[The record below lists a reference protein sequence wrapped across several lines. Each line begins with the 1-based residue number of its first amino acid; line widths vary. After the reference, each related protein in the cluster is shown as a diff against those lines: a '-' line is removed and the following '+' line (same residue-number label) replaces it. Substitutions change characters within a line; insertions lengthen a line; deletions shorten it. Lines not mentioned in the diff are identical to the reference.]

1 MTKSSK
7 IIGVDLAKTV
17 FQLALADAH
26 YHVTQSKRLNRTQFH
41 TFFVNHP
48 PAHVVMETCGTAHYW
63 ARTLMS
69 LGHQVTLLPAQY
81 VRPYVRRNKTDAND
95 AMALVEAAR
104 NRDIRAVPVKT
115 EYQQALQ
122 SLHRLR
128 EQWKT
133 TRTARINALRGILR
147 EFGVL
152 VPLGPMAAIKT
163 TYAAR
168 DTLPPLLQ
176 PVVRSVLDELTDIQS
191 RIHALEKQ
199 LKQAAKEDGVIQ
211 QFMKINGIGLLSATA
226 MRASV
231 QSPAQFNNGR
241 QLSAWLGLTPRE
253 YSSGNQ
259 RYLGRITKRGDKYLR
274 TLLIHGARSV
284 MARNKIRQRNNEK
297 LNPLQQWAIQLEQRA
312 GHNKAT
318 VALANKMVRILWAT
332 WMHQRE
338 FGGNYRS
345 QPVTQS

>member
-1 MTKSSK
+1 MDNSSK
-7 IIGVDLAKTV
+7 IIGVDLAKSV
-17 FQLALADAH
+17 FQLALANKQ
-26 YHVTQSKRLNRTQFH
+26 YHITQSKRLNRTQFH

-48 PAHVVMETCGTAHYW
+48 PVHVVMESCGTAHYW
-63 ARTLMS
+63 ARTLQGM
-69 LGHQVTLLPAQY
+69 GHQVTLLPAQY
-81 VRPYVRRNKTDAND
+81 VRPYVRRNKTDRND
-95 AMALVEAAR
+95 AMAIIEAAR
-104 NRDIRAVPVKT
+104 NRDINPVPVKT

-122 SLHRLR
+122 SLHRIR

-152 VPLGPMAAIKT
+152 VPMGPRAAIAT
-163 TYAAR
+163 TQDALA
-168 DTLPPLLQ
+168 TLPALLQ
-176 PVVRSVLDELTDIQS
+176 PTVQDVLAELIDLQT
-191 RIHALEKQ
+191 RISQLEKQ
-199 LKQAAKEDGVIQ
+199 LKQVVKDDVVIQ
-211 QFMKINGIGLLSATA
+211 QFMQINGIGLLCATA

-231 QSPAQFNNGR
+231 QSPAQFKNGR
-241 QLSAWLGLTPRE
+241 QLSAWLGITPKE

-259 RYLGRITKRGDKYLR
+259 RYLGRISKRGDKYLR

-284 MARNKIRQRNNEK
+284 MARNKIRLRHNEK
-297 LNPLQQWAIQLEQRA
+297 LTSLQQWSIQLEQRV

-338 FGGNYRS
+338 FDGNYAM
-345 QPVTQS
+345 Q

>member
-1 MTKSSK
+1 MDNSSK
-7 IIGVDLAKTV
+7 IIGVDLAKSV
-17 FQLALADAH
+17 FQLALANKQ
-26 YHVTQSKRLNRTQFH
+26 YHITQSKRLNRTQFH

-48 PAHVVMETCGTAHYW
+48 PVHVVMESCGTAHYW
-63 ARTLMS
+63 ARTLQGM
-69 LGHQVTLLPAQY
+69 GHQVTLLPAQY
-81 VRPYVRRNKTDAND
+81 VRPYVRRNKTDRND
-95 AMALVEAAR
+95 AMAIIEAAR
-104 NRDIRAVPVKT
+104 NRAINPVPVKT

-122 SLHRLR
+122 SLHRIR

-147 EFGVL
+147 ELGVL
-152 VPLGPMAAIKT
+152 VPMGPRAAVAT
-163 TYAAR
+163 TQDALA
-168 DTLPPLLQ
+168 TLPALLQ
-176 PVVRSVLDELTDIQS
+176 PVIQDVLAELTDLQKRLS
-191 RIHALEKQ
+191 LLEKQ
-199 LKQAAKEDGVIQ
+199 LKQIVKDDVVIQ

-231 QSPAQFNNGR
+231 QSPAQFKNGR
-241 QLSAWLGLTPRE
+241 QLSAWLGITPKE

-259 RYLGRITKRGDKYLR
+259 RYLGRISKRGDKYLR

-284 MARNKIRQRNNEK
+284 MARNKIRLRHNEK
-297 LNPLQQWAIQLEQRA
+297 LTSLQQWSIQLEQRV

-338 FGGNYRS
+338 FDGNYAM
-345 QPVTQS
+345 Q